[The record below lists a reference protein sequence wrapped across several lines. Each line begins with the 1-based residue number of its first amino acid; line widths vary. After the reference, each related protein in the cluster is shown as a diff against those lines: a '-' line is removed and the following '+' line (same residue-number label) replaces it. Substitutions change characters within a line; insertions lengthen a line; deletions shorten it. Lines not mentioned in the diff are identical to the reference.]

1 MFFLHQRSLKNCL
14 FACNLSS
21 WLRLRLVASPLLL
34 AVDVGEERDEWVVV
48 VDVDG
53 GERSVYTVT

>member
-1 MFFLHQRSLKNCL
+1 MGD
-14 FACNLSS
+14 
-21 WLRLRLVASPLLL
+21 LRLVASPLLL